1 VLKKAGIIVAASA
14 ASLLAVSPLAF
25 AGDYAA
31 ESSKDTSKDAERHGS
46 HDGGAIDKSA
56 DGGLVGA
63 LNGNNINVPIQI
75 CNNNIPVNVL
85 GGQVPVDGAGLL
97 NGLTGALG
105 LGGEAKSKSGD
116 SVTDQSDA
124 CAQESGSGDSVR

>member
-1 VLKKAGIIVAASA
+1 MLKKAGIIVAASA
-14 ASLLAVSPLAF
+14 ATLLAVSPLAF

-31 ESSKDTSKDAERHGS
+31 ESSKDAKHHGS

-63 LNGNNINVPIQI
+63 LNGNNINVPIQV

-85 GGQVPVDGAGLL
+85 GGQVPVESGALL

-105 LGGEAKSKSGD
+105 LGGDAKTKSGD

-124 CAQESGSGDSVR
+124 CAQEAGAGDSIG

>member
-25 AGDYAA
+25 AGDYAGD
-31 ESSKDTSKDAERHGS
+31 STKDGKHQG
-46 HDGGAIDKSA
+46 HDGGVIDKAA
-56 DGGLVGA
+56 DGLVAGLS
-63 LNGNNINVPIQI
+63 GNNVNVPIQI

-85 GGQVPVDGAGLL
+85 GAQVPVEDGALL

-105 LGGEAKSKSGD
+105 VAGDAQTKSGD
-116 SVTDQSDA
+116 SATDQSDSCGQA
-124 CAQESGSGDSVR
+124 SGAGDSVG